1 MTQTRDL
8 LYIRYACGALYT
20 SDVARSVERGAKR
33 EFVGFCR
40 GSGTRGSEAGD
51 ARRETRDA
59 SGRQADRGVLACHA
73 VAEGADDLAAL
84 RASTDAN
91 TRRAQGMLQIQSKLA
106 SSPRCPPTFSM
117 QDARWSDARPAWLA
131 NDVTVGTCAACVIRG
146 DANPAAPGART
157 GKVRARQQRAPG
169 SQRRRRHRPL
179 SSQWRGAKRRAVQ
192 QAGGGGR

>member
-1 MTQTRDL
+1 M
-8 LYIRYACGALYT
+8 
-20 SDVARSVERGAKR
+20 
-33 EFVGFCR
+33 
-40 GSGTRGSEAGD
+40 SGTRDAGKRGG
-51 ARRETRDA
+51 RRETRDA
-59 SGRQADRGVLACHA
+59 SGRQADGGVLACHA
-73 VAEGADDLAAL
+73 AAEDADDLPAA
-84 RASTDAN
+84 RACADAN

-117 QDARWSDARPAWLA
+117 QDARSSDARPLWLA